1 MHDAGNP
8 LGTMGWASPV
18 RIVNA
23 MANPITKPWRF
34 IGFIFLA
41 VFGGF
46 FGAFL
51 IVMLVFVGLW
61 WLVSRVPH

>member
-1 MHDAGNP
+1 
-8 LGTMGWASPV
+8 
-18 RIVNA
+18 

-34 IGFIFLA
+34 IAFIFLA

-51 IVMLVFVGLW
+51 IVMLAFVGLW